1 MYKAADLRE
10 RTVEDLKELERT
22 LAKELFSSRFKNFT
36 NRLDDTS
43 SLSKGRRDLARIKTV
58 LLEKL
63 RVSTAGAPAPAK
75 KPAAKKAAAPK
86 AEAAPPAAP
95 SKPAAAAEA
104 APEAPPS
111 KTAPKKKAAA
121 KKTTAKKKSE
131 E

>member
-10 RTVEDLKELERT
+10 RSVEDLRELERT
-22 LAKELFSSRFKNFT
+22 IAKELFDARFKNFT

-43 SLSKGRRDLARIKTV
+43 SLAKGRRDLARIKTV

-63 RVSTAGAPAPAK
+63 RVSTAGAPAA
-75 KPAAKKAAAPK
+75 PAAKKPTAKAAP
-86 AEAAPPAAP
+86 A
-95 SKPAAAAEA
+95 SKPAVEAA
-104 APEAPPS
+104 APEAEKLES
-111 KTAPKKKAAA
+111 SEAPKKKRAPA